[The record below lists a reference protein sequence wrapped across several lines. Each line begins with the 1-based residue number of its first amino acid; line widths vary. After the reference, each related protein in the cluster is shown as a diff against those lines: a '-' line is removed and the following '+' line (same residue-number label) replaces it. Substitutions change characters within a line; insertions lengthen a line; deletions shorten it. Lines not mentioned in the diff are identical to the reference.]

1 MLNRMISI
9 VCVLH
14 EPITVQDMY
23 VIFMSKDDSLQN
35 FGHLPCNIYLWC
47 TTCIGSSLFMDG
59 DLVLHDGRDLS
70 SSTRAVMAVF
80 WPGRPYTNLCSRSS
94 GQTSH
99 LRPNIRTFFTL
110 ICHLSDMVPDYLDIK
125 RYEKKFKKHRSKQT
139 LFKTFLLKLLLPD

>member
-1 MLNRMISI
+1 
-9 VCVLH
+9 
-14 EPITVQDMY
+14 
-23 VIFMSKDDSLQN
+23 
-35 FGHLPCNIYLWC
+35 
-47 TTCIGSSLFMDG
+47 MDG

-125 RYEKKFKKHRSKQT
+125 RYEKNLRNIEVNK
-139 LFKTFLLKLLLPD
+139 LYLKLFY